1 MNYRDKMI
9 LLITSLDEVQL
20 QHLHNLAV
28 KEFGEMFD
36 SRLGGEFAADAH
48 AQEELMFS
56 RFL

>member
-1 MNYRDKMI
+1 MNYQDKML
-9 LLITSLDEVQL
+9 LLITSLDEAQL
-20 QHLHNLAV
+20 QRLHNLAV
-28 KEFGEMFD
+28 KELGEVFD